1 MRLSKL
7 NILDTTKAPSIII
20 IAIIFNIAIFILIQ
34 QLVSNELTLN
44 LNLSALNPVEL
55 IRTQQRPEQPEQ
67 KKEIDEIEPPP
78 LEEPPPPPKM
88 AEPQIEKPQPMESRL
103 SPPDINMP
111 LSLSGSPYLGDFS
124 KNALKAMPR
133 TKPSKPNIDINV
145 VPTLRIPPVYP
156 NAAPFPVYTGS

>member
-67 KKEIDEIEPPP
+67 KKK
-78 LEEPPPPPKM
+78 LM
-88 AEPQIEKPQPMESRL
+88 R
-103 SPPDINMP
+103 
-111 LSLSGSPYLGDFS
+111 
-124 KNALKAMPR
+124 
-133 TKPSKPNIDINV
+133 
-145 VPTLRIPPVYP
+145 
-156 NAAPFPVYTGS
+156 